1 MKKVFTAMGS
11 HRLAYQI
18 VKSGLF
24 KLVTKDI
31 PYTEGVI
38 EFLNENP
45 EVDTIIINELLPRG
59 NEF

>member
-38 EFLNENP
+38 EFLNEGVH
-45 EVDTIIINELLPRG
+45 VDTIIKNELLPRR

>member
-38 EFLNENP
+38 EFLNENS
-45 EVDTIIINELLPRG
+45 EVDTIIINELLPRR
-59 NEF
+59 NYF

>member
-1 MKKVFTAMGS
+1 MKRVFTAMGS

-38 EFLNENP
+38 EFLNENS
-45 EVDTIIINELLPRG
+45 EVDTIIINELLPR
-59 NEF
+59 

>member
-38 EFLNENP
+38 EFLNEGVH
-45 EVDTIIINELLPRG
+45 VDTIIINELLPRR